1 MTIDEQ
7 KAVLV
12 IRNYLNKDL
21 SDVEIMSK
29 YSLAID
35 QLIQNAKKLETMK
48 ITGVSSM
55 SEGNQSISFV
65 NGVEAWTVTPDVKAL
80 LPVPYVR
87 MY

>member
-35 QLIQNAKKLETMK
+35 QLIQNAKRLSQVKTP
-48 ITGVSSM
+48 GVSSM
-55 SEGNQSISFV
+55 SEGNQSVSFA

-80 LPVPYVR
+80 LPVPYIK
-87 MY
+87 MF